1 MSTSVETVVMRIIS
15 RAAMVPPAQVT
26 PETSLA
32 SLGIGSLE
40 QIECVLAVEDELKV
54 EIDTP
59 SLSQTRTVQD
69 VIDAVE
75 RAVSAAGGPLSA

>member
-1 MSTSVETVVMRIIS
+1 MRIIS
-15 RAAMVPPAQVT
+15 RAAMVSPDQVK

-75 RAVSAAGGPLSA
+75 RAVSGAGGPPSA